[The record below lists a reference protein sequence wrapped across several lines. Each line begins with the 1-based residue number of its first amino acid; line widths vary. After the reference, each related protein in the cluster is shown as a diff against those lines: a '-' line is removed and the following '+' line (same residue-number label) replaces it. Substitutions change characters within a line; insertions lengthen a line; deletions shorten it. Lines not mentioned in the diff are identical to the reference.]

1 MPASHFFFDPYLSKG
16 TMTYEENIARANVR
30 GALTSAA
37 ATGTLWAIGLSWSN
51 AIRGITLAIFPADE
65 RDVILGELV
74 AAMITTFLGVA
85 VAFTVV
91 RSCNSCSKC
100 TDAMTR
106 TTVVEEERD
115 ARFLSTLPARR
126 PRP

>member
-1 MPASHFFFDPYLSKG
+1 
-16 TMTYEENIARANVR
+16 MTYEENIARANVR

-51 AIRGITLAIFPADE
+51 AIRGITLAIFPTDE

-74 AAMITTFLGVA
+74 AALTTTFLGIA

-91 RSCNSCSKC
+91 RSCNTC
-100 TDAMTR
+100 TRCAEAMTE
-106 TTVVEEERD
+106 TAKPTEPRD
-115 ARFLSTLPARR
+115 PQYLSTLPRR